1 METVFEHTQNSTTW
15 TVSTDERL
23 YKNQLA
29 RLAKAHPDDVR
40 MIAQNKDGS
49 VLYHI
54 PASWLRVRP
63 PRKCGMTPEQRAA
76 VAERLKA
83 SRGFR

>member
-15 TVSTDERL
+15 TVSTNERL

-63 PRKCGMTPEQRAA
+63 PRKCVMPPEQRAA

-83 SRGFR
+83 SRGS